1 MAAENN
7 TITTAEVVRA
17 RLIDFVMQFTG
28 SINKLVEALGVTR
41 KIAVQE
47 GAALKAIKVTGTLES
62 GEVAEGELIPLS
74 KYKAEEVTV
83 GEAKLGKWRKATTAE
98 AILKSGYEQAVGATT
113 DKMVRDVQKTIRSAL
128 FDFLETG
135 TGTATGTGLQAALAN
150 AWGKLQ
156 VLFEDDAVETV
167 YFINPMDVA
176 DYLGTAQVTM
186 QTAFGM
192 NYIENFL
199 GLGTVFL
206 NASVPQGK
214 FYATAKENVVTY
226 YIDANAGDIK
236 NAFQLVADETGY
248 VGIRE
253 YPDED
258 HARVMDLVMSG
269 VTFFPER
276 IDGIVVG
283 TITGGL
289 SQTLAM
295 PKPVNVNLDGMTKA
309 ELLAYAAEKGITGVS
324 SSMLEADILAAIKA
338 AESE

>member
-1 MAAENN
+1 MAVENN
-7 TITTAEVVRA
+7 TITTNETARA

-28 SINKLVEALGVTR
+28 SINKLMEALGVTR

-47 GAALKAIKVTGTLES
+47 GAPLKAIKVTGTLES
-62 GEVAEGELIPLS
+62 GAVAEGELIPLS
-74 KYKAEEVTV
+74 QYETEEVAV
-83 GEAKLGKWRKATTAE
+83 GEMKLGKWRKGTTAE
-98 AILKSGYEQAVGATT
+98 AILKGGYDVAVGMTT
-113 DKMVRDVQKTIRSAL
+113 DKMVRDVQKTIRTDL
-128 FDFLETG
+128 FAFLATG
-135 TGTATGTGLQAALAN
+135 TGTATGSGLQAALAN
-150 AWGKLQ
+150 AWGALQ
-156 VLFEDDAVETV
+156 VLWEDDAVETV
-167 YFINPMDVA
+167 YFLNPMDVA

-206 NASVPQGK
+206 NGSVPKGT
-214 FYATAKENVVTY
+214 FYATAKENVVMY
-226 YIDANAGDIK
+226 YVNANAGDIK

-276 IDGIVVG
+276 LDGIVKG
-283 TITGGL
+283 TIAGG
-289 SQTLAM
+289 
-295 PKPVNVNLDGMTKA
+295 
-309 ELLAYAAEKGITGVS
+309 
-324 SSMLEADILAAIKA
+324 
-338 AESE
+338 